1 MECLEKVSVDKSRLK
16 LVVTRYT
23 PSTGLKREDVQTAL
37 KLEPWALLSNDY
49 EGVQAALLEGKPVSP
64 GSYFGRSL
72 RAAADRLMGK
82 GEAPKKRSPFFGLLA
97 SRT

>member
-1 MECLEKVSVDKSRLK
+1 
-16 LVVTRYT
+16 
-23 PSTGLKREDVQTAL
+23 
-37 KLEPWALLSNDY
+37 
-49 EGVQAALLEGKPVSP
+49 
-64 GSYFGRSL
+64 L